1 MIRDINGI
9 GGGPCD
15 GRADRWARKGAG
27 LTEEARR
34 IRALRELVLRM
45 GVSYALGIAE
55 AARPRSSGLLL
66 RVDTDAEQRE
76 PRVLAALHLSELGL
90 VNIHKLPPASGGVLK
105 LSWKTGDLPSLY
117 RAAGIPERCLPPDRR
132 P

>member
-1 MIRDINGI
+1 MKHNVNGND
-9 GGGPCD
+9 GAPCD
-15 GRADRWARKGAG
+15 GRADCWARRGAG
-27 LTEEARR
+27 LAEEARR

-45 GVSYALGIAE
+45 GVSYALGTAE

-90 VNIHKLPPASGGVLK
+90 AAIRRLPPASGGALEI
-105 LSWKTGDLPSLY
+105 SWKTGDLPSLY
-117 RAAGIPERCLPPDRR
+117 RAAGIPRRCLPDRR
-132 P
+132 S